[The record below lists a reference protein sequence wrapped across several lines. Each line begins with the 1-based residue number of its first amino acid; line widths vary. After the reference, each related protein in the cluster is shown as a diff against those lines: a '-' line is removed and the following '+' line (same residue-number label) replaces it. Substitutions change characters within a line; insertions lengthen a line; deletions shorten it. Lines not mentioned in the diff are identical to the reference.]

1 MIWFFTKVMA
11 AGLLIML
18 LITLILFLLI
28 LIGDLINCLR

>member
-28 LIGDLINCLR
+28 LLGDLIDCLR